1 LLDWVVRTLGAVVS
15 LALVLH
21 GCRSVKGPGVTD
33 PGVICTMIAVSS
45 LNVAV
50 RDTATGQ
57 RVCDASV
64 VALQGGDRYELDRT
78 GDPQGCGYAGPYERS
93 GIFEVRATRPGYQ
106 AASVGNVHVDAD
118 ECHVIPVSLTVDL
131 RPGS

>member
-1 LLDWVVRTLGAVVS
+1 M
-15 LALVLH
+15 
-21 GCRSVKGPGVTD
+21 TD

-45 LNVAV
+45 LNVTV

-78 GDPQGCGYAGPYERS
+78 GDPQGCGYAGPYERA
-93 GIFEVRATRPGYQ
+93 GVFEVRATRPGYQ
-106 AASVGNVHVDAD
+106 AARVENVRVDAD
-118 ECHVIPVSLTVDL
+118 ECHVIPVALTVDL
-131 RPGS
+131 RPGN

>member
-1 LLDWVVRTLGAVVS
+1 MLLVS
-15 LALVLH
+15 MTFV
-21 GCRSVKGPGVTD
+21 GCQSAQPPSPNN

-50 RDTATGQ
+50 RDASTGQ
-57 RVCDASV
+57 RVCDAAV
-64 VALQGGDRYELDRT
+64 VAIQGADRYELRRTT
-78 GDPQGCGYAGPYERS
+78 GDPQTCGYAGPEERK
-93 GIFEVRATRPGYQ
+93 GAFEVRAARPGYQ
-106 AASVGNVHVDAD
+106 ASSTTVTVAAD

>member
-1 LLDWVVRTLGAVVS
+1 VRVLGAGLS
-15 LALVLH
+15 LSLVLS
-21 GCRSVKGPGVTD
+21 GCASVKDPGITD

-45 LNVAV
+45 LNVTV

-57 RVCDASV
+57 RVCDAAV
-64 VALQGGDRYELDRT
+64 VAIQGGDRYELDRT
-78 GDPQGCGYAGPYERS
+78 GDPQGCGYAGPYERA
-93 GIFEVRATRPGYQ
+93 GVFEVRATRPGYQ
-106 AASVGNVHVDAD
+106 AASVGNVRVGAD

>member
-1 LLDWVVRTLGAVVS
+1 MRILGAALS
-15 LALVLH
+15 LSLVFA
-21 GCRSVKGPGVTD
+21 GCRTADVTD

-45 LNVAV
+45 LNVTV

-64 VALQGGDRYELDRT
+64 VALQSGNRYELDRT
-78 GDPQGCGYAGPYERS
+78 GDPQGCGYAGPYERA
-93 GIFEVRATRPGYQ
+93 GVFEVRATRPGYQ
-106 AASVGNVHVDAD
+106 AASVGNVRVDAD
-118 ECHVIPVSLTVDL
+118 ECHVIPVSLNVDL